1 MTKLFAALILSVC
14 GLTVAVAATPNF
26 RSSQEGWDRGNS
38 RSFAAPEIDPS
49 SALTALT
56 MLLGGVTVLRSR
68 IARK

>member
-1 MTKLFAALILSVC
+1 MTKLFAVLILSVS
-14 GLTVAVAATPNF
+14 GLTVAVASPTF
-26 RSSQEGWDRGNS
+26 RNSQEGPHRDHGQQ
-38 RSFAAPEIDPS
+38 FAAPEIDPS